1 MTAIEVENQPETS
14 RQEPQRSMPTSEVL
28 RTGGYTLVITMFL
41 LNFVDNFGANAVAFL
56 GPDIQKT
63 LGLSDTVLSVLN
75 TLGGAMVLI
84 GCVPA
89 ALLADRYARPKVIA
103 VSSALLGVFTL
114 LTGVVHTTWQL
125 VVTRV
130 GAGINK
136 GNLPAFN
143 SLLADAVPP
152 QGRSRLFAIYGA
164 GGSIAGLTTP
174 VAVGAIASAAG
185 KDGWRFAFVVISL
198 PVIALGIVSWFI
210 RDPGRGRFERAAT
223 LGLDTEDAAEEGP
236 PPPVDEAIARLKRIK
251 TYYFMTLALCAV
263 GIGLFVVPTLQNLW
277 LEKTLHVSTSE
288 RGVLGTLTGLGPLL
302 GTVLAGVYGDKL
314 YAQNP
319 ARVLQGCGL
328 ALVGMLFTAASVWTH
343 STTLYV
349 VFTNLGGIPLFFIFV
364 LLGVITAPVVPPK
377 LRSMGFALT
386 VVYLAV
392 AGGLGG
398 SILGGSLS
406 DVYGPATA
414 INVIIFLTVPAA
426 AVLLHRAGSC
436 VNDDIAAVARDLLD
450 EEESRLRVLER
461 PDGPLPGEAL
471 VEVRRLDFSYGQL
484 QVLFDINVDVKQ
496 GEVLALLGTNGAGK
510 STLLRAVTG
519 LGLPD
524 RGVVRFAGDDVTYM
538 EPSNRVK
545 RGIVQVP
552 GGKAIFPPL
561 SVEENLRMGGFLLDD
576 ATYRER
582 REEVLEL
589 FPVLRERLEQPAGS
603 MSGGERQML
612 AIAKALLLRPRL
624 LCIDELS
631 LGLAPKVVEDLIG
644 VVATLKERGV
654 TMVLVEQSVNVALSL
669 ADRAIFMEKGHIRFE
684 GPAAELLERG
694 DLVRAVFL
702 GGDAG

>member
-1 MTAIEVENQPETS
+1 VSASELAVA
-14 RQEPQRSMPTSEVL
+14 QEPTAPKPMATRDVL

-41 LNFVDNFGANAVAFL
+41 LNFVENFGMNAVIVL
-56 GPDIQKT
+56 GPDIQKS

-75 TLGGAMVLI
+75 TLGGAMVLL

-89 ALLADRYARPKVIA
+89 ALLADRIARPKVIA
-103 VSSALLGVFTL
+103 VTSLLLGVFTL
-114 LTGVVHTTWQL
+114 LTGLVHTTWHL
-125 VVTRV
+125 VVARV

-152 QGRSRLFAIYGA
+152 QGRSRLFAIFGA
-164 GGSIAGLTTP
+164 GGSIAGLVTP
-174 VAVGAIASAAG
+174 VAVGAMATAAG
-185 KDGWRFAFVVISL
+185 EDGWRVAFMVMSVPIL
-198 PVIALGIVSWFI
+198 ILGAVSWFI
-210 RDPGRGRFERAAT
+210 RDPGRGRFERAET
-223 LGLDTEDAAEEGP
+223 LGLDTQDAAETGP

-251 TYYFMTLALCAV
+251 TYYYMTLALCAV
-263 GIGLFVVPTLQNLW
+263 GIGLFVVPTLQNLY
-277 LEKTLHVSTSE
+277 LEDTLHLSTSE
-288 RGVLGTLTGLGPLL
+288 RGLVGTLTGFGPLI
-302 GTVLAGVYGDKL
+302 GTALAGVYGDRL

-319 ARVLQGCGL
+319 ARVLQGCGF
-328 ALVGMLFTAASVWTH
+328 ALIGMLFTAASVWTD
-343 STTLYV
+343 SLTLYV
-349 VFTNLGGIPLFFIFV
+349 IFSNLGGIPLFFIFV
-364 LLGVITAPVVPPK
+364 LLGVITAPVVPPR
-377 LRSMGFALT
+377 LRAMGFALT

-398 SILGGSLS
+398 SLLGGALS
-406 DVYGPATA
+406 DEYGPGTA
-414 INVIIFLTVPAA
+414 INVILFLSVPAA
-426 AVLLHRAGSC
+426 AVLLHRAGNC

-450 EEESRLRVLER
+450 EEEARLRVLDR

-484 QVLFDINVDVKQ
+484 QVLFDINVDIKQ

-510 STLLRAVTG
+510 STLLRAITG

-561 SVEENLRMGGFLLDD
+561 SVEENLRMGGFLLDEG
-576 ATYRER
+576 TYQER

-589 FPVLRERLEQPAGS
+589 FPVLRERLDQPAGS

-644 VVATLKERGV
+644 VVATLKQRGV

-669 ADRAIFMEKGHIRFE
+669 ADRAIFMERGHIRYE

-702 GGDAG
+702 GGDGG